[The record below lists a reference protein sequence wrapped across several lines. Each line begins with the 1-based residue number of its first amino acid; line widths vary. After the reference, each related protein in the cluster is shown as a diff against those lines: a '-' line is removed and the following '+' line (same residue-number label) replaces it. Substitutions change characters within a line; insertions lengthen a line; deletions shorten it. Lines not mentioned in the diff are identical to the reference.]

1 VEDRLIVRKIRNGTV
16 IDHIP
21 AGRSLDVLKILGIT
35 GREGATVALV
45 MNVESRKLG
54 RKDIVKIE
62 DRFLKPEE
70 VDKIALIAPTATINI
85 VRDYQVVEKRRVSV
99 PEEIVGILK
108 CVNPLCISNSPREPI
123 TPRIIVVSRQPLK
136 LRCAYC
142 DEEFG
147 EEALSQLVS
156 Q

>member
-1 VEDRLIVRKIRNGTV
+1 MEDRLIVRKIRDGTV

-21 AGRSLDVLKILGIT
+21 AGRALDVLKILGIS
-35 GREGATVALV
+35 GREGMRVALV

-62 DRFLKPEE
+62 NRFLKPEE
-70 VDKIALIAPTATINI
+70 VDRIALIAPTATINI
-85 VRDYQVVEKRRVSV
+85 IRDYEVVEKRRVVV
-99 PEEIVGILK
+99 PDEIVGILR
-108 CVNPLCISNSPREPI
+108 CVNPLCISNSSREPVV
-123 TPRIIVVSRQPLK
+123 PRIAVVSRQPLK

>member
-1 VEDRLIVRKIRNGTV
+1 MEDRLIVRKIKDGTV

-21 AGRSLDVLKILGIT
+21 AGRALDVLKILGIS
-35 GREGATVALV
+35 GKEGMTVALV

-62 DRFLKPEE
+62 NRFLKPEE

-85 VRDYQVVEKRRVSV
+85 VRDYEVVEKRRVVV
-99 PEEIVGILK
+99 PDEIVGILK
-108 CVNPLCISNSPREPI
+108 CVNPLCISNSPREPVV
-123 TPRIIVVSRQPLK
+123 PRIAVVSRQPLK
-136 LRCAYC
+136 LRCTYC